1 MNKNPSVSVLF
12 VCMGNICRSPT
23 AHGVFRKLVEDEGLG
38 ALIDVDSAGTHAYHV
53 GNDPDRRAQATA
65 LSRGLDLSDL
75 RARQARAEDFQAFDY
90 VIAMDEE
97 NYFSLQGICPAGMEQ
112 RLYMFLDFAPDLSER
127 EVPDPYYGGA
137 QGFERVFDMVEAA
150 SLGLLL
156 DIRQRYL

>member
-1 MNKNPSVSVLF
+1 MKTEPSVSVLF

-23 AHGVFRKLVEDEGLG
+23 AHGVFRKLIEEEGLAG
-38 ALIDVDSAGTHAYHV
+38 LIDVDSAGTHAYHV

-65 LSRGLDLSDL
+65 RSRGIDLSDL
-75 RARQARAEDFQAFDY
+75 RARQARSEDFHAFDY
-90 VIAMDEE
+90 VIAMDQE
-97 NYFSLQGICPAGMEQ
+97 NYLSLRGICPAGMEE
-112 RLYMFLDFAPDLSER
+112 RIFMFLDFAPDLGES

-150 SLGLLL
+150 SYGLLQ